1 MFAFIFQ
8 ITIYARTNEHS
19 ERGSY
24 GSTVR
29 ERCKDSRWL
38 KKNKRETAHSGVDCL
53 GDGRQNVIIS
63 GRFKWAA
70 NLENDTFGFFFLI
83 QQVVSKSAS
92 EHEINKW
99 LAPACFF
106 DLFLMALMW
115 AWKWRDYMYT
125 RVDGGAVE

>member
-8 ITIYARTNEHS
+8 ITIYASTNEHS

-24 GSTVR
+24 GFTVR

-38 KKNKRETAHSGVDCL
+38 KKNRRETVHIRVDCL
-53 GDGRQNVIIS
+53 GDARQNVIIS
-63 GRFKWAA
+63 GRFKRAA
-70 NLENDTFGFFFLI
+70 NLENDTFFFFFLI

-99 LAPACFF
+99 LAPACFLIYF
-106 DLFLMALMW
+106 
-115 AWKWRDYMYT
+115 
-125 RVDGGAVE
+125 